1 MYERIYDFQN
11 LYKAHKRARL
21 GKRNTRE
28 VIEFELNLS
37 ENLTRLSDSLREHS
51 YRVSGY
57 YTFNVYDPKLR
68 KIHALHYRD
77 RVVQHAICDEVLT
90 PTLEPKLIY
99 DNAACRIGKGTSF
112 AIRRVSAFMNEFYKQ
127 HGTSGY
133 FLKCDVRKFFENI
146 DHEILKAKLKHVF
159 ANEPEILD
167 LLCVIID
174 SYESKPGKG
183 LPLGNQ
189 TSQWFANYYL
199 DEFDR
204 VIKEKLR
211 LKYYSRYMDDCVI
224 IHVDKE
230 YLRYCLEEIT
240 KSLTRHALD
249 FNEKTVIFPLK
260 NGVNYLGWHF
270 YITSTGKIIRRVTH
284 RTKFRFKRRL
294 SLMQKQYKQDAI
306 TFAEIKL
313 VLSAYYAHL
322 IQGHT
327 YKLMEK
333 TLEEFTLTKSNDEEI

>member
-1 MYERIYDFQN
+1 MYEKIYDFQN

-21 GKRNTRE
+21 GKCNTRE

-99 DNAACRIGKGTSF
+99 DNVACRIGK
-112 AIRRVSAFMNEFYKQ
+112 R
-127 HGTSGY
+127 
-133 FLKCDVRKFFENI
+133 
-146 DHEILKAKLKHVF
+146 
-159 ANEPEILD
+159 
-167 LLCVIID
+167 
-174 SYESKPGKG
+174 
-183 LPLGNQ
+183 

-224 IHVDKE
+224 IHEDKE
-230 YLRYCLEEIT
+230 YLRHCLKVIT

-249 FNEKTVIFPLK
+249 FNEKTVIFFPLK

-270 YITSTGKIIRRVTH
+270 HITDTGKIIRRVTH

-294 SLMQKQYKQDAI
+294 SLMQKQYKQDTI
-306 TFAEIKL
+306 TFNEVKV
-313 VLSAYYAHL
+313 VLSAYHAHL

-327 YKLMEK
+327 YRLMAK
-333 TLEEFTLTKSNDEEI
+333 TLDEFPLTKSNG

>member
-1 MYERIYDFQN
+1 MYEKIYDFQN

-37 ENLTRLSDSLREHS
+37 ENLTRLSDSLRDHS

-57 YTFNVYDPKLR
+57 YSFDVYDPKLR
-68 KIHALHYRD
+68 RIHALHYRD
-77 RVVQHAICDEVLT
+77 RVVQHAICDEVLA
-90 PTLEPKLIY
+90 PVLDRKLIY
-99 DNAACRIGKGTSF
+99 DSAACRIGKGTSF
-112 AIRRVSAFMNEFYKQ
+112 AIRRVSEFMNEFYKR

-146 DHEILKAKLKHVF
+146 DHEILKAKLKRVF
-159 ANEPEILD
+159 ANEPEVLD

-174 SYESKPGKG
+174 SYESEPGKG

-204 VIKEKLR
+204 LIKEKLR

-224 IHVDKE
+224 IHDDKE
-230 YLRYCLEEIT
+230 AE
-240 KSLTRHALD
+240 LD
-249 FNEKTVIFPLK
+249 SK
-260 NGVNYLGWHF
+260 NV
-270 YITSTGKIIRRVTH
+270 
-284 RTKFRFKRRL
+284 
-294 SLMQKQYKQDAI
+294 
-306 TFAEIKL
+306 
-313 VLSAYYAHL
+313 
-322 IQGHT
+322 
-327 YKLMEK
+327 
-333 TLEEFTLTKSNDEEI
+333 